1 MCPRVDRASS
11 CICNLINRL
20 PTSTGPC
27 MSKPL
32 ALELKVDL
40 KVDLKRGLVDTEKI
54 VLLFKLRFVSLF
66 HLFFSFLIKKNV
78 QG

>member
-1 MCPRVDRASS
+1 
-11 CICNLINRL
+11 
-20 PTSTGPC
+20 